1 MRDLYGRY
9 GRLGI
14 YDVLPVVG
22 LVGEGSPARR
32 QMVAALELR
41 GGERV
46 LDVGC
51 GTGLNF
57 AALTERVGP
66 RGSIV
71 GIDLTSEMLDRARE
85 RLAREGWGNVELIG
99 GDAASLPF
107 HDESFSAVCSALA
120 LSVIPDWS
128 RALAEAWRVLEPGGR
143 LAVLDSAPLT
153 GWRRVL
159 APTTNALNRFLAGAR
174 PLGSDLVN
182 AMAELS
188 PLSGMRRQAPLG
200 VWMVAWAEKPR

>member
-1 MRDLYGRY
+1 MVDCLEVGR
-9 GRLGI
+9 G
-14 YDVLPVVG
+14 D
-22 LVGEGSPARR
+22 
-32 QMVAALELR
+32 
-41 GGERV
+41 RV

-57 AALTERVGP
+57 AGLTERVGP

-71 GIDLTSEMLDRARE
+71 GIDLTPEMLDRASE
-85 RLAREGWGNVELIG
+85 RLAREGWGNVELLG
-99 GDAASLPF
+99 GDATSLPF
-107 HDESFSAVCSALA
+107 RDESFSAVCSALA

-128 RALAEAWRVLEPGGR
+128 RALREAWRVLEPGGR

-174 PLGSDLVN
+174 PLGSDLVS

-188 PLSGMRRQAPLG
+188 PLSGMRRQPPFG

>member
-1 MRDLYGRY
+1 VRDLYGRY

-14 YDVLPVVG
+14 YGVLPVIG
-22 LVGEGSPARR
+22 LVGESSPARR
-32 QMVAALELR
+32 RMVAALELR

-71 GIDLTSEMLDRARE
+71 GIDLTPEMLDRARE
-85 RLAREGWGNVELIG
+85 RGWGNVELIE
-99 GDAASLPF
+99 GDATSLPF
-107 HDESFSAVCSALA
+107 RDESFSAVCSALA

-128 RALAEAWRVLEPGGR
+128 RALREAWRVLEPGGR

-159 APTTNALNRFLAGAR
+159 APTTNALNRLLAGAR
-174 PLGSDLVN
+174 PLGSDLVS
-182 AMAELS
+182 AIAELS
-188 PLSGMRRQAPLG
+188 PLSGMRRQPPLG